1 MAFDFLAAAAG
12 FSSGA
17 ADAIEERNKELQRN
31 AEDEVK
37 AAVKAAESYTAK
49 MNTRRSELKDTADVI
64 SEYSQ
69 GRLTKTQIAGILQT
83 PAVAKDFAAKLQK
96 AKRIEDVD
104 FTAVYKLAG
113 GQPAGAEEQDVIPQT
128 IDRMTR
134 PPKPTTE
141 EPLPQFRGAFG
152 LPTKAYSGTIA
163 AGERAA
169 GMSLGQMRA
178 IAKGVPELTEEER
191 IKGTLDL
198 SQFEDPESL
207 TNIQGKLR
215 DNMTN
220 GIAFGDPKNAKL
232 VKQLQSAAIIK
243 NAFDG
248 DGEGGKPRTTAA
260 INSVFDKTLRAGLDP
275 FITKGVVRFDPQS
288 NDYVPITGD
297 AKSIKDFIDQKNT
310 LIQNQAIELG
320 LIDKSG
326 KVSLTDRNAQDAL
339 RPYANI
345 DKEGKVT
352 WKNPAALSVESPPPA
367 GPKAGAPSSVTT
379 PIADIQTPAKA
390 ILTSDGKG
398 IDKSAMN
405 KAYRP
410 GQVIK
415 NSRGETKIWNGETLQ

>member
-31 AEDEVK
+31 AEDEIK
-37 AAVKAAESYTAK
+37 AAVKAAESYTTK

-83 PAVAKDFAAKLQK
+83 PSVAKEFAAKLQK

-104 FTAVYKLAG
+104 FSAVYKLTG
-113 GQPAGAEEQDVIPQT
+113 GQPTAEEEKDVIPQT

-141 EPLPQFRGAFG
+141 EPTPQFRGAFG
-152 LPTKAYSGTIA
+152 LPTRAYSGTIA

-178 IAKGVPELTEEER
+178 IARGVPELTDEER
-191 IKGTLDL
+191 IKGKLDL

-220 GIAFGDPKNAKL
+220 GIPFGDAKNAKL
-232 VKQLQSAAIIK
+232 VKQLQAAAIIK
-243 NAFDG
+243 DTFDKEK
-248 DGEGGKPRTTAA
+248 GEGDKPRTTAA

-275 FITKGVVRFDPQS
+275 FITKGVVRFDPQT

-297 AKSIKDFIDQKNT
+297 AKSIQDFIDQKNA
-310 LIQNQAIELG
+310 LIRNQAIELG
-320 LIDKSG
+320 LIDKDG
-326 KVSLTDRNAQDAL
+326 KVSKDRNARDAL
-339 RPYANI
+339 LPYATF
-345 DKEGKVT
+345 DKDDKVI
-352 WKNPAALSVESPPPA
+352 WRNPAAPKSSNVEVPPA
-367 GPKAGAPSSVTT
+367 APTT
-379 PIADIQTPAKA
+379 PKVGIPANVPQKKA
-390 ILTSDGKG
+390 RPAPMGVDPALWN
-398 IDKSAMN
+398 AMTEQE
-405 KAYRP
+405 KDAW
-410 GQVIK
+410 K
-415 NSRGETKIWNGETLQ
+415 

>member
-37 AAVKAAESYTAK
+37 AAVKAAESYTTK

-104 FTAVYKLAG
+104 FSAVYKLAG
-113 GQPAGAEEQDVIPQT
+113 GQPTAAEEQDVIPQT

-141 EPLPQFRGAFG
+141 EPTPQFRGAFG

-178 IAKGVPELTEEER
+178 IAKGVPELTEQER
-191 IKGTLDL
+191 IKGKLDL

-220 GIAFGDPKNAKL
+220 GIPFGDAKNAKL
-232 VKQLQSAAIIK
+232 VKQLQAAAIIK
-243 NAFDG
+243 DTFDKEK
-248 DGEGGKPRTTAA
+248 GEGDKPRTTAA

-275 FITKGVVRFDPQS
+275 FITKGVVRFDPQT

-310 LIQNQAIELG
+310 LIQNQAVELG
-320 LIDKSG
+320 LIKDGRVNKD
-326 KVSLTDRNAQDAL
+326 DRNAQDAL

-345 DKEGKVT
+345 DKDGKVT
-352 WKNPAALSVESPPPA
+352 WKNPAEVKPPIVDVPPA
-367 GPKAGAPSSVTT
+367 NPTTPKVGAPSTVTENPMT
-379 PIADIQTPAKA
+379 IPKTA
-390 ILTSDGKG
+390 DGK
-398 IDKSAMN
+398 IDGTKLMPGQKYKSAD
-405 KAYRP
+405 
-410 GQVIK
+410 G
-415 NSRGETKIWNGETLQ
+415 STKTWNGKSFQ